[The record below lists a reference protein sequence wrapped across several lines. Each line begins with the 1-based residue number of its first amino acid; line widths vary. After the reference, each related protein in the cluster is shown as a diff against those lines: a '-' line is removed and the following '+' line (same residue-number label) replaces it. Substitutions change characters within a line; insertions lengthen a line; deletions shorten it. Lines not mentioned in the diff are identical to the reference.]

1 MKKLGKTMVIAALTG
16 SLVVMPVSAA
26 PDVDALK
33 KEKAETQQAIN
44 NTNSQLSQL
53 LTEFAILKGDIR
65 KQEAAIQ
72 KADEDLKVA
81 QKKEQKQYEEM
92 VIRIKYMYEKGEGS
106 EIAALLGAGS
116 FGELL
121 NQAEYIQNVHT
132 YDRERLEE
140 FAKVKKEVVDLKSG
154 LEAEK
159 KEMEA
164 LADVYSSEEKSLKST
179 LSVMRTQMANFDVQ
193 LAEAQRQAEEEAKR
207 IEEEAKRVEQ
217 EQQAQQAQQ
226 SQNHS
231 GGSGESSKP
240 DSKPSGNKPSKPSE
254 SKPDKPSHN
263 ENNSNQNKPTE
274 NKPSENKP
282 SNNKPAES
290 KPDKPSNNKPSGNA
304 SNKPSGE
311 TSKPSNT
318 AKGQQIASTGLR
330 YVGNPYV
337 YGGNDLENGI
347 DCSGFTKQVHALC
360 GIYGLPRSSGA
371 QRGAGKAVTGGL
383 SNALPGDVICYS
395 GHVAIYTG
403 NGQIVHASNPAP
415 YPKGGIKTGS
425 ASYRPILA
433 IRRYW

>member
-1 MKKLGKTMVIAALTG
+1 MRKIGKTMVIAALTG

-26 PDVDALK
+26 PDVEAIK
-33 KEKAETQQAIN
+33 REKAQTQQAID
-44 NTNSQLSQL
+44 NTSGQLTQL
-53 LTEFAILKGDIR
+53 LTEFEMLKGDIR
-65 KQEAAIQ
+65 KQETAIQ
-72 KADEDLKVA
+72 KADEDLKAA
-81 QKKEQKQYEEM
+81 QKKEKKQYDEM
-92 VIRIKYMYEKGEGS
+92 VVRIKYMYEKGEDS
-106 EIAALLGAGS
+106 EVAALLGSGS

-140 FAKVKKEVVDLKSG
+140 FAKVKKEVAELKSG

-164 LADVYSSEEKSLKST
+164 LAAVYSSEEKSLKST
-179 LSVMRTQMANFDVQ
+179 LSVMRTQMANFDAQ

-217 EQQAQQAQQ
+217 EQQAQQ
-226 SQNHS
+226 SQNQS
-231 GGSGESSKP
+231 NNAGGT
-240 DSKPSGNKPSKPSE
+240 SKPSS
-254 SKPDKPSHN
+254 
-263 ENNSNQNKPTE
+263 
-274 NKPSENKP
+274 KPSENKP
-282 SNNKPAES
+282 SENEPSKPAES
-290 KPDKPSNNKPSGNA
+290 KPDKPSNNNNQ
-304 SNKPSGE
+304 NKPSGDKPAEDKPSNNKPSEE

-371 QRGAGKAVTGGL
+371 QRGGGKAVTGGL

-395 GHVAIYTG
+395 GHVAIYIG
-403 NGQIVHASNPAP
+403 GGQIVHASNPAP

-425 ASYRPILA
+425 ASYREILA

>member
-1 MKKLGKTMVIAALTG
+1 MRKIGKTMVIAALTG

-26 PDVDALK
+26 PDVEAIK
-33 KEKAETQQAIN
+33 REKAQTQQAID
-44 NTNSQLSQL
+44 NTSGQLTQL
-53 LTEFAILKGDIR
+53 LTEFEVLKGDIR
-65 KQEAAIQ
+65 KQETAIQ
-72 KADEDLKVA
+72 KADEDLKAA
-81 QKKEQKQYEEM
+81 QKKEKKQYDEM
-92 VIRIKYMYEKGEGS
+92 VVRIKYMYEKGEDS
-106 EIAALLGAGS
+106 EVAALLGSGS

-140 FAKVKKEVVDLKSG
+140 FAKVKKEVAELKSG

-164 LADVYSSEEKSLKST
+164 LAAVYSSEEKSLKST
-179 LSVMRTQMANFDVQ
+179 LSVMRTQMANFDAQ

-217 EQQAQQAQQ
+217 EQQAQQ
-226 SQNHS
+226 SQNQS
-231 GGSGESSKP
+231 NNAGGTSKPSSKP
-240 DSKPSGNKPSKPSE
+240 S
-254 SKPDKPSHN
+254 
-263 ENNSNQNKPTE
+263 E

-282 SNNKPAES
+282 SKPAES
-290 KPDKPSNNKPSGNA
+290 KPDKPSNNNNQNKPSGDKPAEDKPSNNKPSNDKPSNNKPSGNGE
-304 SNKPSGE
+304 SKPSEE

-371 QRGAGKAVTGGL
+371 QRGGGKAVTGGL

-395 GHVAIYTG
+395 GHVAIYIG
-403 NGQIVHASNPAP
+403 GGQIVHASNPAP

-425 ASYRPILA
+425 ASYREILA

>member
-1 MKKLGKTMVIAALTG
+1 MRKIGKTMVIAALTG

-26 PDVDALK
+26 PDVEAIK
-33 KEKAETQQAIN
+33 REKAQTQQAID
-44 NTNSQLSQL
+44 NTSGQLTQL
-53 LTEFAILKGDIR
+53 LTEFEMLKGDIR
-65 KQEAAIQ
+65 KQETAIQ
-72 KADEDLKVA
+72 KADEDLKAA
-81 QKKEQKQYEEM
+81 QKKEKKQYDEM
-92 VIRIKYMYEKGEGS
+92 VVRIKYMYEKGEDS
-106 EIAALLGAGS
+106 EVAALLGSGS

-140 FAKVKKEVVDLKSG
+140 FAKVKKEVAELKSG

-164 LADVYSSEEKSLKST
+164 LAAVYSSEEKSLKST
-179 LSVMRTQMANFDVQ
+179 LSVMRTQMANFDAQ

-217 EQQAQQAQQ
+217 EQQAQQ
-226 SQNHS
+226 SQNQS
-231 GGSGESSKP
+231 NNAGGTSKPSSKP
-240 DSKPSGNKPSKPSE
+240 S
-254 SKPDKPSHN
+254 
-263 ENNSNQNKPTE
+263 E

-282 SNNKPAES
+282 SKPAES
-290 KPDKPSNNKPSGNA
+290 KPDKPSNNNNQ
-304 SNKPSGE
+304 NKPSGDKPAEDKPSNNKPSEE

-371 QRGAGKAVTGGL
+371 QRGGGKAVTGGL

-395 GHVAIYTG
+395 GHVAIYIG
-403 NGQIVHASNPAP
+403 GGQIVHASNPAP

-425 ASYRPILA
+425 ASYREILA